1 MTAASLRRTVL
12 RTLACVALSLASAAP
27 ALAAEWSIDALMAS
41 LAKAKSGRAT
51 FVEKKYMSILERP
64 VESSGE
70 LLYTAPDR
78 LEKRTVKPRA
88 ETMLVDGDMLSI
100 ERGRQ
105 KHSVQLQEYP
115 ELAGFIES
123 IRGTLAGDRKALER
137 VYQLSL
143 EGDAERWT
151 LNLRPSDIRMAVNIH
166 RIQIT
171 GSRDIVRGI
180 EITQTDGDRSVMTIK
195 PVAAQ

>member
-12 RTLACVALSLASAAP
+12 RTLACVALSLAAAP
-27 ALAAEWSIDALMAS
+27 SIAAEWGIDALMAS
-41 LAKAKSGRAT
+41 LARAKPGRAT
-51 FVEKKYMSILERP
+51 FVEKKYMSILDRP

-78 LEKRTVKPRA
+78 LEKRTIKPRA
-88 ETMLVDGDMLSI
+88 ETMLVDGGMLSI

-151 LNLRPSDIRMAVNIH
+151 LNLRPSEIRMAVNIH

-171 GSRDIVRGI
+171 GSRDTVRGI
-180 EITQTDGDRSVMTIK
+180 EIIQTDGDRSVMTIRQ
-195 PVAAQ
+195 VAAQ